1 MVGSDPLEQSSLAIG
16 DTDSVQEIRNAS
28 LGHTNTKSDLD
39 DIHDGSKQPRRGSS
53 SKRGSSGRGL
63 FFHCPQGP
71 QGYEDVIH
79 FLRVRVPEK
88 SENARVRFSRY
99 QRLLRV
105 IQALL

>member
-16 DTDSVQEIRNAS
+16 DIDSVQEIRNAS
-28 LGHTNTKSDLD
+28 LGHINTKSDLD

-79 FLRVRVPEK
+79 FPGSAFLRNLRTLEYASQGTK
-88 SENARVRFSRY
+88 GSSERSTH
-99 QRLLRV
+99 LL
-105 IQALL
+105 

>member
-16 DTDSVQEIRNAS
+16 DIDSVQEIRNAS

-63 FFHCPQGP
+63 FFHCFQGP
-71 QGYEDVIH
+71 QGYRMLFAPSGSA
-79 FLRVRVPEK
+79 FLRNLRTLESASQGTK
-88 SENARVRFSRY
+88 GSSE
-99 QRLLRV
+99 
-105 IQALL
+105 